1 MTEKIEDIFN
11 ECLERLLKGESVE
24 DCLKAFPEQA
34 SELEPLLKTS
44 FVLTQ
49 KSAAIQ
55 ATPEFKARVHSQ
67 LQEMLYVKR
76 EKAERRARVPFWHRR
91 WAAAITTVLV
101 IVLAGIGT
109 VTASAGALPDETL
122 YSVKLAAEQA
132 RLTLAFSDIGKAK
145 LHIQFAERRADEMVE
160 VARQGKSDK
169 IPMLTEQVA
178 EHLDKLYIAEGTK
191 KVGEVTPKA
200 LAPVPAPTPVPPP
213 TKVPQE
219 AYSAGKARDAQDA
232 EELETTLSQSRARSL
247 DALRNALGQA
257 PEELKPHL
265 ERAIENVAKDYDK
278 TISIIK
284 SGSSP

>member
-1 MTEKIEDIFN
+1 MGQKIEDIFN

-91 WAAAITTVLV
+91 WAAAMTTVLV

-109 VTASAGALPDETL
+109 VAASANALPDESF

-160 VARQGKSDK
+160 VARQGKNDK

-178 EHLDKLYIAEGTK
+178 KHLDKLYIVEGTA
-191 KVGEVTPKA
+191 KVKETAPKA
-200 LAPVPAPTPVPPP
+200 LAPTPVPPP
-213 TKVPQE
+213 TKMPQE
-219 AYSAGKARDAQDA
+219 AYSAGKARDAG
-232 EELETTLSQSRARSL
+232 ELKTTLSQSRARSL

-257 PEELKPHL
+257 PEELKPLL

-278 TISIIK
+278 AISIIE